1 MSGNNNPLNF
11 LILWT
16 SWQVIGANIAYQL
29 SLRGVAKS
37 VTIVDRVGVA
47 PAASGKAGG
56 FLALDW
62 NDGSAV
68 EQLSRK
74 SFQLHK
80 QLAKDLKLDSYR
92 TLTCSAVAVSGG
104 ALRTTY

>member
-1 MSGNNNPLNF
+1 
-11 LILWT
+11 
-16 SWQVIGANIAYQL
+16 
-29 SLRGVAKS
+29 VAKS

-62 NDGSAV
+62 NDGSEV

-74 SFQLHK
+74 SFEMHK
-80 QLAKDLKLDSYR
+80 ELARELNLDSYR
-92 TLTCSAVAVSGG
+92 TLTCNTVAVSGG
-104 ALRTTY
+104 ALHMDTYIHTCKYILKIRHA